1 MILRCFLC
9 LYVIFEFLYKSRLSN
24 FFSEAGR
31 TWREAL
37 QGRYALAM
45 SDSGAITTVVPLT
58 THEKF
63 SSLRYTL
70 SEGNNWNRAKFSDAE
85 VTIDAV
91 LSEPGKILRYRLD

>member
-1 MILRCFLC
+1 
-9 LYVIFEFLYKSRLSN
+9 
-24 FFSEAGR
+24 
-31 TWREAL
+31 
-37 QGRYALAM
+37 M

-70 SEGNNWNRAKFSDAE
+70 SEGNNWNRTKFSDAE

-91 LSEPGKILRYRLD
+91 LSEPGNVKFELKRLEQL